1 MKRCFKSLLL
11 ILLIPFTHLHSQGLF
26 TEKVDAK
33 GYLLTIRGDS
43 IPFTFQ
49 LEKVFRD
56 DDPVLTS
63 YNFKYKDA
71 TGKKIKIKEDDLKE
85 FGYYLNGN
93 LIKYVPVY
101 TMYEVDGAVYRSL
114 SKLEI
119 DGYLTLYSNFSP
131 GSPGNR
137 FTAQGSPGN
146 KYATYIPP
154 AIVYSLKKPDGQI
167 FTWGAWFR
175 KDLSEYLK
183 DDTELVAKIQNRD
196 LKEKDIKFIVNE
208 YNRWYKYE
216 RNSK

>member
-33 GYLLTIRGDS
+33 GYLLTMRGDS
-43 IPFTFQ
+43 IPYTFT
-49 LEKVFRD
+49 LEKVFRE

-63 YNFKYKDA
+63 YKFKYKGVN
-71 TGKKIKIKEDDLKE
+71 GKNIKIKEDDLNE
-85 FGYYLNGN
+85 FGYYLNGKLN
-93 LIKYVPVY
+93 KYVPVFK
-101 TMYEVDGAVYRSL
+101 MYQVDGAVYRSL

-131 GSPGNR
+131 GFSGQFGPNSPP
-137 FTAQGSPGN
+137 S
-146 KYATYIPP
+146 
-154 AIVYSLKKPDGQI
+154 IVYSLKKPDGQI

-175 KDLSEYLK
+175 KDISEYLK

-196 LKEKDIKFIVNE
+196 LKEKDIKAIVNE

-216 RNSK
+216 RSAK